1 MTATSDPR
9 EAHDSV
15 ADIPIPPLPHPP
27 IPHPPIPGPA
37 PTITELPSPTLGGA
51 VGCDFRS
58 GLNQLLFV
66 EFSGKLSRM
75 NLFPSATVLASG
87 TTVLKGTWTFDLDTG
102 TEGGVS
108 SQADIWWDQMT
119 SVDRQMVPQN
129 GAGILNLG
137 AVDFT
142 TLSASG
148 LQKLPYSTTPIP
160 ANNDATNKLV
170 NGDVF
175 AVHTSA
181 GNFAKVL
188 VVTYG
193 YDLTIEWVTYQ
204 LDPMYEVL
212 GTGYN
217 QPEDVKASHD
227 GVHAYVTERT
237 GDLVKVDLSS
247 ANRAAATVVASGMTA
262 PQQLFLDENAGVAY
276 TVEYSPSGTL
286 WRIDLA
292 SGSKTP
298 VLTGLQN
305 AVGVT
310 LSLDR
315 QYAYVS
321 EQTTGPDGG
330 RVSRFQLSNGQRVG
344 LATELTSPFFLTWT
358 DSTETALYCPLRDP
372 ANALVTVN
380 TAGGSVSAATGL
392 AFRPSSVAVVSPG
405 FLLVCCDQVI
415 EEVLLSSST
424 LQPNGPL
431 LQSIGFV
438 PFDWITAG
446 GLADTT
452 AFDPSYFYQV
462 ANAPFGGSL
471 PVMVNFLRAGLDG
484 ASFYQVKVD
493 GNLRTDVF
501 NTAKWNGTEY
511 VPAVFG
517 PQMVGGNPGYYPVPS
532 VSDLMLYIQP
542 LPGCYM
548 DSTNLTSAHT
558 HTITV
563 DFFDS
568 GAHLLE
574 SATPL
579 VIYVDNNPCSAS
591 MAPAAIGSSS
601 ATTDCGFLAYNPAT
615 KSTDDVTIAYTAG
628 QPEGFANWSF
638 SLIKAETGIASA
650 SGPVTSPPVPFSE
663 TVAAMLGTCTVAA
676 FAASV
681 YVAATAT
688 TGWSRCSQYD
698 RSASQAFALAPS

>member
-1 MTATSDPR
+1 MASTGEPR
-9 EAHDSV
+9 EARDSV
-15 ADIPIPPLPHPP
+15 ADIPIPPLPHPVP
-27 IPHPPIPGPA
+27 LPPIPGPA
-37 PTITELPSPTLGGA
+37 PTITQLPSPTLGGA
-51 VGCDFRS
+51 IGCDFRS

-66 EFSGKLSRM
+66 EFSGNVSRM
-75 NLFPSATVLASG
+75 NLFPTATVLSSG
-87 TTVLKGTWTFDLDTG
+87 TTILKGTFTFDLDTG
-102 TEGGVS
+102 VEGGVS
-108 SQADIWWDQMT
+108 SQADIWWEQMT
-119 SVDRQMVPQN
+119 SVARQMVPQN
-129 GAGILNLG
+129 GAGIFNLG
-137 AVDFT
+137 AVDFAS
-142 TLSASG
+142 LSSSG
-148 LQKLPYSTTPIP
+148 LQKLPFSTAPIP
-160 ANNDATNKLV
+160 GNNDPTNKLV

-175 AVHTSA
+175 AVRTQA

-204 LDPMYEVL
+204 LDPMYQVL

-217 QPEDVKASHD
+217 QPEDVKASGD
-227 GVHAYVTERT
+227 GVHAYVTERA
-237 GDLVKVDLSS
+237 GDLLRVNLSS
-247 ANRAAATVVASGMTA
+247 ANRASATVVASGMTA
-262 PQQLFLDENAGVAY
+262 PQQLFLDENAGAAY

-286 WRIDLA
+286 WRIDLT
-292 SGSKTP
+292 SGTKTP

-315 QYAYVS
+315 QFAYVT
-321 EQTTGPDGG
+321 EQTTGPEGG

-344 LATELTSPFFLTWT
+344 LVTGLTAPFFLTWT

-372 ANALVTVN
+372 ANAIVTVS
-380 TAGGSVSAATGL
+380 TGGGSVSAATGL

-415 EEVLLSSST
+415 EEVLLSQSP
-424 LQPNGPL
+424 LQPTGPL
-431 LQSIGFV
+431 LQGIGFV

-452 AFDPSYFYQV
+452 AFDPTYFYPV
-462 ANAPFGGSL
+462 TNAPFGGSL

-493 GNLRTDVF
+493 GNLRTDLF

-511 VPAVFG
+511 VPTVFG
-517 PQMVGGNPGYYPVPS
+517 PQMVGGNPGYYPVPA

-542 LPGCYM
+542 LPGCYL
-548 DSTNLTSAHT
+548 DSTNLASAQT

-563 DFFDS
+563 DFFDA
-568 GAHLLE
+568 GANPVE

-579 VIYVDNNPCSAS
+579 VIYVDNNPCSVS
-591 MAPAAIGSSS
+591 LAPAAIGTNS

-615 KSTDDVTIAYTAG
+615 VSSDDVTIVYTAS

-638 SLIKAETGIASA
+638 SLIKAGTSIASA
-650 SGPVTSPPVPFSE
+650 SGPVTSPPAPFNE

-676 FAASV
+676 FAAYV
-681 YVAATAT
+681 YVAATAN

-698 RSASQAFALAPS
+698 RSASQAFALAP